1 MVHSSLS
8 SSSTIDQ
15 QQKQPTA
22 ISIRNFYN
30 GKSIFLT
37 GGSGF
42 IGKVLIEKLLYSC
55 PEIERIYLLIR
66 PSRDG
71 KSPQQRLEEEVIK
84 SRVFTF
90 RNKAFDFSKLVAV
103 NGDMTKPR
111 LGLSDSDYQ
120 TLIENVSIV
129 FHSAATVRFHGPL
142 KKFVTQNIHGTES
155 VMKLSRDMK
164 KLQTVVYVSTA
175 YANCNLIDVEEKV
188 YPLADDIESLI
199 NKIINED
206 SDEAPSD
213 GHPSLMG
220 RPNSYTIS
228 KAIAECLVASKYSD
242 LPVVICRPSIVS
254 HAYREP
260 AEGWCD
266 SLNGVAGA
274 LLLGGLGIA
283 RTMEMRCDYIS
294 DIIPVDFVANSLIV
308 IGYHSS
314 LYPEKR
320 PKVIHI
326 TSGHKN
332 PISWAQILNYS
343 RMAAVK
349 TPSVKMVRPIAQNP
363 ISAGSFV
370 GRVNHRLTM
379 FFSHILFAYIFDFI
393 LLICRQKRV
402 MVDVTNKMHRALE
415 VLKHFTNH
423 QWFFRNDNYSKIFQ
437 SLPDDEKHCYQSNV
451 EAIDWTCYC
460 NALWMGS
467 RRYLINEDDSTL
479 KDGIRRHKILKLAY
493 GLLDLFIY
501 TIILSIFGYIIS
513 LLMQPNITIG

>member
-1 MVHSSLS
+1 MMQS
-8 SSSTIDQ
+8 SSMTIDQ
-15 QQKQPTA
+15 QHNNNDNNGN
-22 ISIRNFYN
+22 RRRRYRFENFIMEN
-30 GKSIFLT
+30 PF
-37 GGSGF
+37 SGF
-42 IGKVLIEKLLYSC
+42 IGKVLIEKLLNSC
-55 PEIERIYLLIR
+55 PDIERIYLLIR
-66 PSRDG
+66 SSRDG
-71 KSPQQRLEEEVIK
+71 KSPQQRLEEEIIK
-84 SRVFTF
+84 SKVFTL
-90 RNKAFDFSKLVAV
+90 RNKTYDFTKLVAIC
-103 NGDMTKPR
+103 GDMTKPR
-111 LGLSDSDYQ
+111 LGLSDIDYQ
-120 TLIENVSIV
+120 TLTDNVSIV

-142 KKFVTQNIHGTES
+142 KKFVNQNVLGTES

-164 KLQTVVYVSTA
+164 KLKIVVYVSTA

-188 YPLADDIESLI
+188 YPLVDDIDSLI

-206 SDEAPSD
+206 SDETPGV

-228 KAIAECLVASKYSD
+228 KAIAECLVDAKYSD

-308 IGYHSS
+308 VGYHSCM
-314 LYPEKR
+314 YPEQR
-320 PKVIHI
+320 SKVVHI

-363 ISAGSFV
+363 ISAGTFV
-370 GRVNHRLTM
+370 GRMNHRLTM
-379 FFSHILFAYIFDFI
+379 FFSHILFAYIFDLI
-393 LLICRQKRV
+393 LFICRQKRV
-402 MVDVTNKMHRALE
+402 MVDVTNKMHRVLE
-415 VLKHFTNH
+415 VLEHFTNH

-437 SLPDDEKHCYQSNV
+437 SLSDDEKQRYQSNV
-451 EAIDWTCYC
+451 TAIDWTNYC

-467 RRYLINEDDSTL
+467 RRYLINEDDSTC
-479 KDGIRRHKILKLAY
+479 KDGIRRHKILKLTY
-493 GLLDLFIY
+493 GLLNFFIY
-501 TIILSIFGYIIS
+501 TIILITFGYIIAS
-513 LLMQPNITIG
+513 VI